1 MLSVVLRVPF
11 SPVCENA
18 DTTPRETEKEKEEK
32 ENKKKGEE
40 NRKKKKKRKRKHTI
54 VFS

>member
-1 MLSVVLRVPF
+1 MLSAVLRVPF

-32 ENKKKGEE
+32 ENKKKEKKTG
-40 NRKKKKKRKRKHTI
+40 KKKKRKRKHTI

>member
-32 ENKKKGEE
+32 ENKKKEKKTG
-40 NRKKKKKRKRKHTI
+40 KKKKRKRKHTI